1 MKDTI
6 FSYQERTPDYLLV
19 SCIIAYIPAILK
31 HFSKFGLI
39 NGIFIVFSAEANNMS
54 LDLEV
59 HGLTYVFG
67 FLGLYYMYCS
77 YVQKKEKKQMCV
89 ISIVLMLLGVK
100 RIVIAATALTI
111 LLLLLMSK
119 IKGKRRYVVIQLM
132 CIVMIFAAYIYITIL
147 KNGTLEQIFNTYN
160 IADNFRMNFAN
171 YLRNKYEI
179 SPSFLGYG
187 MAYSHRIIVHEYS
200 NIQYL
205 TTAVNI
211 HNDLLG
217 IYLGTGF
224 IGFGIYWYVFFFD
237 RCSLLWKK
245 YGSDSLLFAFLI
257 SFYYFMNMLVSNI
270 GLDPFYYSVYFMVIS
285 VMCINNNGGKTN

>member
-1 MKDTI
+1 
-6 FSYQERTPDYLLV
+6 
-19 SCIIAYIPAILK
+19 
-31 HFSKFGLI
+31 
-39 NGIFIVFSAEANNMS
+39 
-54 LDLEV
+54 
-59 HGLTYVFG
+59 
-67 FLGLYYMYCS
+67 
-77 YVQKKEKKQMCV
+77 
-89 ISIVLMLLGVK
+89 MLLGVK

-119 IKGKRRYVVIQLM
+119 IKGKRRDVVIQLM

-224 IGFGIYWYVFFFD
+224 I
-237 RCSLLWKK
+237 
-245 YGSDSLLFAFLI
+245 
-257 SFYYFMNMLVSNI
+257 
-270 GLDPFYYSVYFMVIS
+270 
-285 VMCINNNGGKTN
+285 